1 MKEKFIFLLLSI
13 LIFSCKDDDNQ
24 LTPPENLFTIDLA
37 KEWYETNFKSDD
49 FESPFRIQGNDSNV
63 LSLKP
68 LLNWDIAQLTNDS
81 VWTVV
86 ELPWE
91 Y

>member
-37 KEWYETNFKSDD
+37 KEWLEIYRWESCSSIKSC
-49 FESPFRIQGNDSNV
+49 
-63 LSLKP
+63 
-68 LLNWDIAQLTNDS
+68 
-81 VWTVV
+81 
-86 ELPWE
+86 
-91 Y
+91 